1 MSKIFNKSN
10 QPKVEIG
17 RNTFD
22 LSFQNNATFQLGKI
36 YPVMCKEVLP
46 GDTFEIDTAFG
57 LRFMPLAF
65 PIQTK
70 MRADVHYFYCR
81 NRNGWKDWMNFIGQ
95 TGDVSPFPMLS
106 KAQTLKHSRTGS
118 LGDYLGLPTTLTEF
132 KKESLPLFNLPNQC
146 VYSSF
151 HPFVPDGKTD
161 GAIISQYN
169 LEHCTPYSGSQGQQG
184 FGPYYISA
192 DALTRL
198 RSGISVPS
206 SDLFSFSN
214 TSFPYKVSQMMPMM
228 PSNGEE
234 QSYVVPEDNRIACIP
249 IIPKGTPAQTGQ
261 FENCSY
267 TYRIG
272 DKLRVNIPQFSKVK
286 GNLPIYGVIGVAEN
300 YSFDYPST
308 GVGSYRSY
316 ICSEFNAS
324 TLVNGSDLS
333 DVQSCYIE
341 FDCNKSFTL
350 QSKYGVL
357 CVWLFVCDDETTM
370 QNGNVVSSFQ
380 TYLDSAE
387 QSVDYSSFYSLG
399 CLKNGTTKTS
409 YFYTNNTYSPFTHVP
424 LISSV
429 EYQTTE
435 GDVVDNYFTAETMP
449 YQVSALPF
457 RAYESIYNSFY
468 RDQRN
473 NPFYVDGKFD
483 PNQYTFTTDGGIDDN
498 NYDFHYRN
506 WEQDFLTSAQLTPQQ
521 GSVTPLV
528 GVTASGVATF
538 QNDDGSQVQAQL
550 LYADD
555 GDTIT
560 GVDFKGVNAD
570 SSVRQQAMQLASQG
584 ISIND
589 FRMVN
594 SYQRWLETNLRRGL
608 KYKDQLMSHFGVDAS
623 YELLDMPEFIGGT
636 SQMVQIDQINQ
647 TSAGTTDD
655 PLGSYAAQASCVG
668 GNKNKITKYCDEHG
682 FIIACFSI
690 VPTPC
695 YSQLLPKHFTK
706 TQHLDYFFPE
716 FGHIG
721 YQPITYQEVCP
732 LQAALN
738 GTDLSSTYGYQRAW
752 YDYLSSTDEVH
763 GQFRTT
769 LKPFLLMREYHSLPS
784 IKPEFLLV
792 NQDQLNEVFTITEID
807 GEPVDVCLGQLH
819 FDVIVKRKIPRFGI
833 PRLE

>member
-10 QPKVEIG
+10 QPKVEIK

-22 LSFQNNATFQLGKI
+22 LSYQNNGTFQLGKI

-81 NRNGWKDWMNFIGQ
+81 NRNLWKDWMNFIGK

-106 KAQTLKHSRTGS
+106 KAQTHANSKTGS
-118 LGDYLGLPTTLTEF
+118 LGDYLGLPTTLTQYKVTNVDYLLEYS
-132 KKESLPLFNLPNQC
+132 KDSLGSWFTPQEGAAVVWDGDNGRYNYQHACPTDASQLNREYRVSLDNLTKLLSGLSVGSADLFG
-146 VYSSF
+146 F
-151 HPFVPDGKTD
+151 DTKTD
-161 GAIISQYN
+161 YPLVVKNVMPYLPTNSDSQ
-169 LEHCTPYSGSQGQQG
+169 
-184 FGPYYISA
+184 
-192 DALTRL
+192 
-198 RSGISVPS
+198 
-206 SDLFSFSN
+206 
-214 TSFPYKVSQMMPMM
+214 
-228 PSNGEE
+228 
-234 QSYVVPEDNRIACIP
+234 YVVPETNRVACIP
-249 IIPKGTPAQTGQ
+249 IIPKSYSTSLRYEFKAGDLIRLRLFNTLNKSYDLTDNYICAVFGCAENWP
-261 FENCSY
+261 FETDAKHQGMCD
-267 TYRIG
+267 TYPDNRVSASLLKR
-272 DKLRVNIPQFSKVK
+272 DKDGLYFEFRVNQSFSYSSVNAIPCVYVFTTDGEHSVNTQ
-286 GNLPIYGVIGVAEN
+286 
-300 YSFDYPST
+300 
-308 GVGSYRSY
+308 
-316 ICSEFNAS
+316 SEVAS
-324 TLVNGSDLS
+324 TFSDIFETFDATEHMGYYSVGLT
-333 DVQSCYIE
+333 VQSFHTEEHLRPGLTAYPFI
-341 FDCNKSFTL
+341 S
-350 QSKYGVL
+350 
-357 CVWLFVCDDETTM
+357 
-370 QNGNVVSSFQ
+370 GNAEWNVP
-380 TYLDSAE
+380 E
-387 QSVDYSSFYSLG
+387 QSS
-399 CLKNGTTKTS
+399 
-409 YFYTNNTYSPFTHVP
+409 
-424 LISSV
+424 
-429 EYQTTE
+429 
-435 GDVVDNYFTAETMP
+435 VDNYLSADDMP
-449 YQVSALPF
+449 YQVSSLPF

-483 PNQYTFTTDGGIDDN
+483 PNTYTFTTDGGEDNN

-528 GVTASGVATF
+528 GITSTAQATFVNTDGTQVTA
-538 QNDDGSQVQAQL
+538 QL
-550 LYADD
+550 QYADD

-560 GVDFKGVNAD
+560 GVDFD
-570 SSVRQQAMQLASQG
+570 SDNEPDQKVRTYAMQMASEG
-584 ISIND
+584 LSIND

-636 SQMVQIDQINQ
+636 SQMVQINQINQ
-647 TSAGTTDD
+647 TSASTDGD
-655 PLGSYAAQASCVG
+655 PLGSYAAQAECSG

-695 YSQLLPKHFTK
+695 YSQLLPKHFIK
-706 TQHLDYFFPE
+706 SDPMDYYFPE

-721 YQPITYQEVCP
+721 YQPIKYNEVCP
-732 LQAALN
+732 LQAYVGNVSLN
-738 GTDLSSTYGYQRAW
+738 DTYGYQRAW
-752 YDYLSSTDEVH
+752 YDYLASTDEVH

-769 LKPFLLMREYHSLPS
+769 LKPFILMREYHELPS

-792 NQDQLNEVFTITEID
+792 NQDQMNEVFTITEID
-807 GEPVDVCLGQLH
+807 GEPLDVCLGQLH
-819 FDVIVKRKIPRFGI
+819 FDVKVKRKIPRFGI